1 MEPPLTDRIQLNL
14 PYHYLTLDGQPQIVL
29 GGSIIDVESAANFPT
44 ATVVTKGVSGTV
56 PKGQAKTAGTVKV
69 R

>member
-1 MEPPLTDRIQLNL
+1 MTDRIQLNL

-29 GGSIIDVESAANFPT
+29 SGSIIDVDNAANFPS
-44 ATVVTKGVSGTV
+44 ATLVSKGVGGTV
-56 PKGQAKTAGTVKV
+56 PVGQAKSAGQVKT